1 MKSRMTTGYARVQSG
16 VRFGPTA
23 EQIRRNC
30 AANVSQMRCPH
41 HQQEAWVE
49 IEDEEFD
56 ASQVDII
63 ACCEEFEQRIRKSL
77 MDILRDR
84 KARPY

>member
-1 MKSRMTTGYARVQSG
+1 
-16 VRFGPTA
+16 
-23 EQIRRNC
+23 
-30 AANVSQMRCPH
+30 MRCPH

-63 ACCEEFEQRIRKSL
+63 ACCEEFEQRVRKSL